1 MKKQPWQRQL
11 DAGGLV
17 PAKAKCD
24 AATTETIVARTYS
37 AAALGQRVVVK
48 LSSDRLVAAEDLA
61 MEYLGFQPQAIS
73 PPIAQQHRTALD
85 FAHWALIH
93 QPQQARYALDLVK
106 RMKGAER
113 RAAAKPGHAWDL
125 YAAMAD
131 ELNKSVRHFL
141 PAFWEQVARSFKSLG
156 NLTYAGRAFN
166 KALEAE
172 RVHALEVAREHRR
185 DAVLEFS
192 LGGCLSGKALSDYSK
207 DLAVQFPAQEAYE
220 TYRDLLIR
228 RTMGGMAP
236 TGNAGTDLI
245 RLAKAASLDVDAE
258 VESFLEAII
267 RSPAMVRAPL
277 QFWKS
282 VQKQAGQIARRSDS
296 FAVWLLAHTNPQPRY
311 DDDSLVWAW
320 LDLLEAWDVLPWLW
334 KPADQLPRDVE
345 IPGGRAGW
353 ISRLA
358 TVEQSPAKRVFELLE
373 AMADVLVAEA
383 RPVNLK
389 PASRWQKWVD
399 VDVLEACLQLGIPVS
414 DETAQCELD
423 FSGWLREFPDHPR
436 RNSQLEALVADS
448 RFTHALTGAM
458 EELVTFKGETAT
470 ARSYGRNVAQRRSFE
485 AAVVDHPVVK
495 RFWWRFLEQRLQELE
510 SGGLFELET
519 VLSQLRKCVGTGTV
533 IQFPELT
540 ARLEKIDVVDHL
552 QRSLL
557 AGVFD
562 EYGWEALDRQA
573 DEFPMLRTR
582 DRYNRRYD
590 LAFPWLAYHSQ
601 GEVHV
606 VGPESAQPGRSLV
619 LKKGHTLQHLLPIGD
634 DVIVVF
640 QDDHWKSYWRWLS
653 QKPEVAKPTEIYFG
667 YHSVQPMARL
677 SDGSWFTGVR
687 TMMPGDEKLVAFD
700 DNWFCDGTRVWKFE
714 ESFAVWSDE
723 SLEKQLA
730 DQRCRELDPHSG
742 KPIRDSIPP
751 FFEQQLPAGARIVY
765 SCSTL
770 LPCPPMSGKSPLGT
784 RDGLIGWRV
793 VRRRDGTI
801 QAMGVDGRMVTMDAA
816 EQAADGF
823 VAPVALMDK
832 PAVDGYWMVNNQ
844 GEVIDQA
851 TKVLIS
857 GVSLEKYQAGQSFEL
872 EPLYFHFMRVR
883 HPASSRKLR
892 TVKRKQAEGLLEA
905 GSIELEAKKQKENPD
920 APDPNRMAG
929 ATAVAAWLKEA
940 PARLVQGVSS
950 LLQIAAGERL
960 TLTKLVTF
968 CQQANSNDLQAAAD
982 AAQQQA
988 ISERANEGLS
998 QLKPQLDFDVIETI
1012 YSYGHR
1018 AQCPNAVEHLQAVGR
1033 FLRGADTEELPPIDF
1048 NWFALLTDTVGVA
1061 YRCFW
1066 ETVTNEELGS
1076 SVSQRLHTPWL
1087 DALRM
1092 FADCGL
1098 LRFVDGLCLYV
1109 GPAAGSKSTGKQAK
1123 AGLGDQVEAGK
1134 PMGLVSG
1141 DSRYVVY
1148 RFDHY
1153 LDDHL
1158 VVLERSLKNKPKPP
1172 KGMVVEQTIPVTR
1185 SWSAASL
1192 KAFVKAVEKIEAI
1205 PLPDPQD
1212 IAQAAEELG
1221 MHPIATAI
1229 TFMGNLRTTPYGQ
1242 EKLTKEIRDR
1252 YRWKVKDIQVALA
1265 QLEAQ
1270 PAPPNVGCA
1279 FARANPSNPFGEKLS
1294 MAVRRMVMAW
1304 QAERELSATAT
1315 ASVPPELAV
1324 VLERVNKGDRTF
1336 STKRFAELISAPA
1349 QAGDL
1354 RPRKAKIML
1363 SDRKRDYEPLK
1374 VQYDPAWSLEGATF
1388 LRHLERS
1395 IAVTAYM
1402 LPAGH
1407 ELRRRIPE
1415 LIRSVRKLLDH
1426 PDTML
1431 PFGGGCSQLDSY
1443 ATVDT
1448 ETALSNFGQLVGRLE
1463 KASQGIH
1470 QADDGLIVVGLV
1482 PPHVVCL
1489 FRTSCLKTEA
1499 DFQRIRAVAAVTYDY
1514 QISGESRLDAAVSV
1528 QNFRSEAFQRIHD
1541 GNERSPVPDGKWD
1554 QDPRLSAPETV
1565 AAVAQQYSLSPEA
1578 AAFYLQL
1585 LTLPDPTTKNI
1596 RHWNQW
1602 SAKQLQQA
1610 GQELLEQELVV
1621 QAKRSRAGRDLFLP
1635 GGWEALALPNLPIE
1649 SWKLPLYGYES
1660 IDAFRGYYAELI
1672 CCGDTLCHLFQ
1683 TAWQR
1688 VTQGDP
1694 PRYEEAQLPKKRKR

>member
-1 MKKQPWQRQL
+1 MKKQQWQRQL
-11 DAGGLV
+11 DAGGFA

-24 AATTETIVARTYS
+24 AATTETIVARSYS
-37 AAALGQRVVVK
+37 AAALGPRVVVK

-61 MEYLGFQPQAIS
+61 MEYLGFQPQGTS

-106 RMKGAER
+106 RMKSAQR

-141 PAFWEQVARSFKSLG
+141 PPYWEQVARSFKSLG
-156 NLTYAGRAFN
+156 NLTYAGRALN

-172 RVHALEVAREHRR
+172 RVHALELDREHRR

-207 DLAVQFPAQEAYE
+207 DLAVQFPPQEAYE
-220 TYRDLLIR
+220 TYRDLLVR

-236 TGNAGTDLI
+236 TGNAGNDLI
-245 RLAKAASLDVDAE
+245 RLAKAAGLDVDTE

-282 VQKQAGQIARRSDS
+282 VQKQAGAVARRSDS
-296 FAVWLLAHTNPQPRY
+296 FAVWLLAHTNPQARY
-311 DDDSLVWAW
+311 TDESLVWAW

-373 AMADVLVAEA
+373 AMADVLVAEGL
-383 RPVNLK
+383 PVNLK

-414 DETAQCELD
+414 DETAQCDLD
-423 FSGWLREFPDHPR
+423 FSGWLREFPDHSR
-436 RNSQLEALVADS
+436 RNSQLEALAADS
-448 RFTHALTGAM
+448 RFTDALTKAM
-458 EELVTFKGETAT
+458 EELVTFKGEAAT
-470 ARSYGRNVAQRRSFE
+470 AQSYGRNVAQRRSFE
-485 AAVVDHPVVK
+485 AAVVDHPAVK
-495 RFWWRFLEQRLQELE
+495 RYWWRFLEQRLGELE

-519 VLSQLRKCVGTGTV
+519 ALKQLRKCVGTGTV
-533 IQFPELT
+533 LQFPELT
-540 ARLEKIDVVDHL
+540 ARLEKIDVVDNL

-562 EYGWEALDRQA
+562 EYGWEALDRRA
-573 DEFPMLRTR
+573 DESPMLRTR
-582 DRYNRRYD
+582 NRYERRYD
-590 LAFPWLAYHSQ
+590 LVFPWLAYYNQ

-606 VGPESAQPGRSLV
+606 VGPESAHPGRSLV
-619 LKKGHTLQHLLPIGD
+619 LKKGHTLQHLLPVGD

-640 QDDHWKSYWRWLS
+640 HDDHWKTYWRWLS
-653 QKPEVAKPTEIYFG
+653 QKQEAAKQTEVYFG
-667 YHSVQPMARL
+667 YNSVLPMARM

-687 TMMPGDEKLVAFD
+687 TIMPGDEKLVTFD
-700 DNWFCDGTRVWKFE
+700 ANWFCDGTRVWKFE
-714 ESFAVWSDE
+714 ESFAMWSDE
-723 SLEKQLA
+723 PLEKQLA

-765 SCSTL
+765 SWSTL

-784 RDGLIGWRV
+784 HDGLIGWRV

-801 QAMGVDGRMVTMDAA
+801 EATGVDGRSVTMDASEHA
-816 EQAADGF
+816 GGGF

-832 PAVDGYWMVNNQ
+832 PAADGYWMVNNH

-851 TKVLIS
+851 TKILIS
-857 GVSLEKYQAGQSFEL
+857 GVSLKNYQAGQSFEL
-872 EPLYFHFMRVR
+872 EPLYFHFMRLR
-883 HPASSRKLR
+883 HPASSEKLR
-892 TVKRKQAEGLLEA
+892 TVTRKQAEGLLEA
-905 GSIELEAKKQKENPD
+905 GSIELEAKKQKEDPN

-929 ATAVAAWLKEA
+929 ATAVAAWLQGA
-940 PARLVQGVSS
+940 PPRLVQGLSS
-950 LLQIAAGERL
+950 LLRVAADERL
-960 TLTKLVTF
+960 TLRKLVTF
-968 CQQANSNDLQAAAD
+968 CQQASSSDQQAAAD

-988 ISERANEGLS
+988 IRERANEGLS
-998 QLKPQLDFDVIETI
+998 QLKPHLDFDLSDTI
-1012 YSYGHR
+1012 YVHGYHEESS
-1018 AQCPNAVEHLQAVGR
+1018 NAVEHLHAVGR
-1033 FLRGADTEELPPIDF
+1033 FLGGADLDELPPINL
-1048 NWFALLTDTVGVA
+1048 NWYALLTDTVAVA

-1066 ETVTNEELGS
+1066 ETVSNEELGS
-1076 SVSQRLHTPWL
+1076 TVPERLRTPWL

-1098 LRFVDGLCLYV
+1098 LSFTEGLCLYV
-1109 GPAAGSKSTGKQAK
+1109 GPAASSESAGKQSK
-1123 AGLGDQVEAGK
+1123 AGLSDQVKAGK
-1134 PMGLVSG
+1134 PIGLVAG

-1148 RFDHY
+1148 RFDNFMS
-1153 LDDHL
+1153 DFL
-1158 VVLERSLKNKPKPP
+1158 VVLERSVKNKPKPP
-1172 KGMVVEQTIPVTR
+1172 KGMVVEQTIPIKR

-1212 IAQAAEELG
+1212 LEQAAEELG
-1221 MHPIATAI
+1221 MHPIAVAI
-1229 TFMGNLRTTPYGQ
+1229 TFMSNLRTTHYGQ
-1242 EKLTKEIRDR
+1242 EKLTKEIRDH

-1265 QLEAQ
+1265 QLDAQ

-1294 MAVRRMVMAW
+1294 MAVRRMMTAW
-1304 QAERELSATAT
+1304 QAKRQVSATVAT
-1315 ASVPPELAV
+1315 PVPPELAV
-1324 VLERVNKGDRTF
+1324 VLEKVNKGDRTF
-1336 STKRFAELISAPA
+1336 STQRFTELIAAPA

-1354 RPRKAKIML
+1354 RPRKAKITL
-1363 SDRKRDYEPLK
+1363 SDGKRDYQPLK
-1374 VQYDPAWSLEGATF
+1374 VRYDPPWNLEGATF
-1388 LRHLERS
+1388 LSRLERS
-1395 IAVTAYM
+1395 IAMTAYV

-1407 ELRRRIPE
+1407 EWRRRIPD
-1415 LIRSVRKLLDH
+1415 LIRTVRELLDH

-1431 PFGGGCSQLDSY
+1431 PFGGEYSQLDSY

-1463 KASQGIH
+1463 KNSQGLH

-1489 FRTSCLKTEA
+1489 FRTSGLKTEA

-1514 QISGESRLDAAVSV
+1514 QVSGESQLDAAVGVRS
-1528 QNFRSEAFQRIHD
+1528 FRSQAFQRIHD
-1541 GNERSPVPDGKWD
+1541 WNERSPVPDGKWD
-1554 QDPRLSAPETV
+1554 QDPRLSSPETV
-1565 AAVAQQYSLSPEA
+1565 TAVARQHSLSPEA
-1578 AAFYLQL
+1578 AALYLQL
-1585 LTLPDPTTKNI
+1585 LTLPDPTTKNV
-1596 RHWNQW
+1596 RRWNEW
-1602 SAKQLQQA
+1602 SAKQLNQA
-1610 GQELLEQELVV
+1610 SQELLERELVV

-1635 GGWEALALPNLPIE
+1635 GGWEALSLPNLPIE

-1660 IDAFRGYYAELI
+1660 IEAFRGYYAELI
-1672 CCGDTLCHLFQ
+1672 CCSDTLGHLYQ

-1688 VTQGDP
+1688 VTRGDP
-1694 PRYEEAQLPKKRKR
+1694 PRYEEAQVPEKRKR